1 MNLRTIFAANEY
13 QIPQCHAEV
22 SESQLE
28 LVTALIQ
35 LAKRAHLHLQ
45 PQGLSISLV
54 ECQIR
59 RLLWH
64 QICFLDLRTA
74 DIFGSQ
80 PIIGDNALDTPLPL
94 NVNDEALETSNDH
107 PLTSR
112 WTDATFTL
120 LRYECY
126 QVHRLIFEKTKEVE
140 NNMTDLD
147 SVRRLVD
154 RHKAAIEEKYLNH
167 LDETIPIQHYAKV
180 VGRLLT
186 SVFNAMLLPGQ
197 LQDEDVTSSQRD
209 IQDT

>member
-1 MNLRTIFAANEY
+1 M
-13 QIPQCHAEV
+13 
-22 SESQLE
+22 SESQID
-28 LVTALIQ
+28 LVSALIQ

-45 PQGLSISLV
+45 PQGPSISPV
-54 ECQIR
+54 ERQIR

-74 DIFGSQ
+74 EIFGSQ
-80 PIIGDNALDTPLPL
+80 PIIRDNVLDTPLPL
-94 NVNDEALETSNDH
+94 DVDDEALGTSHDQS

-126 QVHRLIFEKTKEVE
+126 LVHRLIFEKTKEVE
-140 NNMTDLD
+140 NNMTDID

-154 RHKAAIEEKYLNH
+154 RKKAAIEENYLNH

-197 LQDEDVTSSQRD
+197 LQDEDVTSSQRE

>member
-1 MNLRTIFAANEY
+1 M
-13 QIPQCHAEV
+13 
-22 SESQLE
+22 SESHIA
-28 LVTALIQ
+28 LVSALIQ
-35 LAKRAHLHLQ
+35 LAKGAHLHLQ
-45 PQGLSISLV
+45 PQEPSISPV
-54 ECQIR
+54 DRQIR

-74 DIFGSQ
+74 EILGSQ
-80 PIIGDNALDTPLPL
+80 PIIRDNALDTPLPL
-94 NVNDEALETSNDH
+94 NVDDEALGTSH
-107 PLTSR
+107 EQSPLTSR
-112 WTDATFTL
+112 WTDATLTL

-126 QVHRLIFEKTKEVE
+126 LMHRLILHKTKEIE
-140 NNMTDLD
+140 NNMTNLD

-154 RHKAAIEEKYLNH
+154 RQKTAIEERYLNH

-197 LQDEDVTSSQRD
+197 LQDQEVTSSQRE

>member
-1 MNLRTIFAANEY
+1 M
-13 QIPQCHAEV
+13 
-22 SESQLE
+22 SESQID
-28 LVTALIQ
+28 LVGALIQ

-45 PQGLSISLV
+45 PQGPSISPI
-54 ECQIR
+54 ERQIR

-74 DIFGSQ
+74 EIFGSQ
-80 PIIGDNALDTPLPL
+80 PIIRDNVLDAPLPL
-94 NVNDEALETSNDH
+94 NVNDEALGISHDQS
-107 PLTSR
+107 PLTNG

-126 QVHRLIFEKTKEVE
+126 LVHRLIFEKTKEVE
-140 NNMTDLD
+140 NNETNID

-154 RHKAAIEEKYLNH
+154 RKKTAIEKKYLNH
-167 LDETIPIQHYAKV
+167 LDETIPIQQYAKV
-180 VGRLLT
+180 VGHLLT

-197 LQDEDVTSSQRD
+197 LQDEDFTSSQRE

>member
-1 MNLRTIFAANEY
+1 M
-13 QIPQCHAEV
+13 
-22 SESQLE
+22 SESQIDLIS
-28 LVTALIQ
+28 ALIQ

-45 PQGLSISLV
+45 PQGPLISPV
-54 ECQIR
+54 ERQIR

-74 DIFGSQ
+74 EIFGSQ
-80 PIIGDNALDTPLPL
+80 SMIRDNALDTPLPL
-94 NVNDEALETSNDH
+94 NVDDEALGTSHDQS

-126 QVHRLIFEKTKEVE
+126 LVHRLILEKTKEVE
-140 NNMTDLD
+140 NNVTNID
-147 SVRRLVD
+147 SIRRLVD
-154 RHKAAIEEKYLNH
+154 RKKAAIEEKYLNH
-167 LDETIPIQHYAKV
+167 LDETIPIQQYAKV

-186 SVFNAMLLPGQ
+186 SLFNTMLLPRQ
-197 LQDEDVTSSQRD
+197 LQDEDVTSSQRE